1 MGYAWLNI
9 LETWKYLGMKVAQL
23 KLHLMKKRLTNSR
36 FAHGLEEHVEAMGNI
51 ALGAYSM
58 NMMTPNTTQIR

>member
-1 MGYAWLNI
+1 MGYKWPNI
-9 LETWKYLGMKVAQL
+9 LEILKYQGMKAAQL
-23 KLHLMKKRLTNSR
+23 MLHLMKKLLTNSR

-58 NMMTPNTTQIR
+58 KMMTPNTTQIR